1 LDLAHK
7 ILQEVSEIRNN
18 ESSLI
23 PYLRPDAK
31 SQVTIEYS
39 DANIPQRIDT
49 IVVSTQ
55 HDDFDEEATMLA
67 KIKKDMIEIV
77 IPRVKAKLKPELQAL
92 FNNEITYHINPTG
105 KFVIGGPHGD
115 TGLTGRKIIVD
126 TYGGKGAHG
135 GGAFSGKDPSK
146 VDRSGAYA
154 TRHIAKN
161 VVAAGLCD
169 EILVQVSYAIGVAKP
184 CGLFVDTYGTS
195 KIGLSDGE
203 IAEKISE
210 IFDMRPYFIEQRLK
224 LRNPIY
230 QETAAYGHMGRKNEI
245 VTKHFKSPDGT
256 IISKEVELFTWEK
269 LDFVDK
275 IKSKF
280 NL

>member
-1 LDLAHK
+1 MSD
-7 ILQEVSEIRNN
+7 IRNN
-18 ESSLI
+18 ELSLM

-39 DANIPQRIDT
+39 DDNTPQRIDT

-55 HDDFDEEATMLA
+55 HDDFGDDDTMLA
-67 KIKKDMIEIV
+67 KIREDIINIV
-77 IPRVKAKLKPELQAL
+77 IPRVKAALKPELSQL
-92 FNNEITYHINPTG
+92 FEGEITYHINPTG

-146 VDRSGAYA
+146 VDRSAAYA

-161 VVAAGLCD
+161 LVAAGLAD
-169 EILVQVSYAIGVAKP
+169 EVLVQVSYAIGVAEP
-184 CGLFVDTYGTS
+184 CGLYINTYGTS
-195 KIGLSDGE
+195 KVGLTDGE
-203 IAEKISE
+203 IALKVGE

-230 QETAAYGHMGRKNEI
+230 SETAAYGHMGRESKV
-245 VTKHFKSPDGT
+245 VTKTFKSPDGKV
-256 IISKEVELFTWEK
+256 IEQEVELFTWEK
-269 LDFVDK
+269 LDYVDQVK
-275 IKSKF
+275 AKF
-280 NL
+280 GL